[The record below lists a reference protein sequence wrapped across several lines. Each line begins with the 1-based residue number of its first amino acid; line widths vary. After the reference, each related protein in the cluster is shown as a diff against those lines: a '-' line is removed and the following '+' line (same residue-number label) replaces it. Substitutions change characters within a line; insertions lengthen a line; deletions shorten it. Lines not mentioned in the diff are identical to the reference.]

1 MTNETQDDL
10 ALYAKIIGDNIR
22 IDQSVF
28 VSHFN
33 LRYPLFLNRDAYIA
47 RTIQEVPWPLKCYAL
62 SVSYEVHDGLFKN
75 AR

>member
-33 LRYPLFLNRDAYIA
+33 LRYPLFLNPDACIERA
-47 RTIQEVPWPLKCYAL
+47 I
-62 SVSYEVHDGLFKN
+62 
-75 AR
+75 